1 MANWISWR
9 TFGTTSITLF
19 LAALI
24 FWPGLGD
31 AISPGK
37 PAPELAGEIWLKSKP
52 LTVAALKGRVV
63 LVEFWTYG

>member
-1 MANWISWR
+1 MANWISRR
-9 TFGTTSITLF
+9 TFGRTSITLF

-37 PAPELAGEIWLKSKP
+37 PAPELAGEIWLNSKP